1 MKKLIKITSL
11 IVVLS
16 LVMTF
21 FGEVNTIDVSAA
33 SSKKVTATE
42 KKKIKKLC
50 KNFTDFLAH
59 ELTDDNLTSNIKK
72 GKSITWEF
80 QKWSKEDDIYKPNL
94 VVPLWYM
101 TIKNPAKKVFDI
113 DDFSVETLEGDW
125 GTISPYLSLKSVTKL
140 SSKKY
145 KAVFNIKWVN
155 SENNKRKTTGI
166 ATFTLKKKAGTYYGF
181 VAKSVK
187 IKKTANK
194 LP

>member
-11 IVVLS
+11 IVALS

-50 KNFTDFLAH
+50 KNFTDFLAL
-59 ELTDDNLTSNIKK
+59 ELTDEDPITKIKK

-101 TIKNPAKKVFDI
+101 TIKDPAKKVFDI